1 MTKLS
6 VNISNF
12 ANMAD
17 ETLLI
22 HLQTQ
27 ETKNQAF
34 EQLVKTY
41 QRVLYY
47 HIRRMVQSH
56 EDTDDILQNT
66 FVAVWRNIDK
76 FRGDASLK
84 TWLYRIATNESITFL
99 NQKKKRAHQDMD
111 VLENAIQHSSS
122 AQSVV
127 DGDTIQEKLKQA
139 ILKLPEK
146 QRLVFNMRYF
156 DEMSFKEISA
166 ILETSE
172 GGLKAN
178 YHHAAKKIELFLAN
192 GEWSLT

>member
-1 MTKLS
+1 
-6 VNISNF
+6 
-12 ANMAD
+12 MAD
-17 ETLLI
+17 DKALLI
-22 HLQTQ
+22 ELQTQ
-27 ETKNQAF
+27 ATKNAAF
-34 EQLVKTY
+34 ESLVKQY

-56 EDTDDILQNT
+56 DDTDDILQNT
-66 FVAVWRNIDK
+66 FVSVWRNIEK
-76 FRGDASLK
+76 FRGDSSLK

-99 NQKKKRAHQDMD
+99 NQQKKRAYQDVE
-111 VLENAIQHSSS
+111 VLENAMHHSTS

-139 ILKLPEK
+139 ISKLPEK

-156 DEMSFKEISA
+156 DEMSFKEIST

-178 YHHAAKKIELFLAN
+178 YHHAAKKIELFLTS
-192 GEWSLT
+192 GEWSLA